1 MEAWGN
7 FWQKGHSTTFGEYYA
22 DGYTKGYIADWWS
35 DIISQRQEKTLN
47 ILEVGCGNA
56 SLAPCLLDL
65 NVKGTYTGVDAAQI
79 QLSEAVQKRGNHDLA
94 LSLRSE
100 TGIET
105 FQSTEQFDLIASVYG
120 LEYSP
125 LEQSLPLIKELLAP
139 DGQLTVL
146 MHHAKSVIT
155 EMSVKALTEF
165 DFDQMEKVVT
175 YINDINDELN
185 QFQGDLKA
193 LSKSAKAEA
202 AREAVNEFISSV
214 MNKSTEERNPML
226 VDFSQ
231 SVLLFFK
238 KVRET
243 EQQRRDFI
251 DGILPDFHA
260 SKERFTQMVNV
271 ARNDKQIET
280 FKTQLMD
287 AGFNN
292 VKIDP
297 INNEGVPVA
306 WNVHAN

>member
-65 NVKGTYTGVDAAQI
+65 NVTGTYTGVDAAQI
-79 QLSEAVQKRGNHDLA
+79 QLSEAVQKRGNHHLE
-94 LSLRSE
+94 LSLHSE
-100 TGIET
+100 TCIEN

-125 LEQSLPLIKELLAP
+125 LKKSLPLLKKFLAP
-139 DGQLTVL
+139 SGQLTLL

-165 DFDQMEKVVT
+165 DFDQMEKVIT

-193 LSKSAKAEA
+193 LSQSTKAEA

-214 MNKSTEERNPML
+214 MNKSTEERNPIL

>member
-35 DIISQRQEKTLN
+35 TIVSQRQEKTLN

-65 NVKGTYTGVDAAQI
+65 NIKGTYTGVDAAQI
-79 QLSEAVQKRGNHDLA
+79 QLSEAVQKRGNHDLV
-94 LSLRSE
+94 LSLHSE
-100 TGIET
+100 TGIEN
-105 FQSTEQFDLIASVYG
+105 FQTAEQFDLITSVYG

-125 LEQSLPLIKELLAP
+125 LKKSLPLLKKLLAP
-139 DGQLTVL
+139 KGQLTLL

-165 DFDQMEKVVT
+165 DFEQMEKIVSHINM
-175 YINDINDELN
+175 INDQLN
-185 QFQGDLKA
+185 QCQGDLKA
-193 LSKSAKAEA
+193 LSQSTKAET
-202 AREAVNEFISSV
+202 ARESVNEFISAL
-214 MNKSTEERNPML
+214 MNQSTAERNPIL

-231 SVLLFFK
+231 SILAFFK
-238 KVRET
+238 KIRLP

-260 SKERFTQMVNV
+260 SKERFFQMVKV
-271 ARNDKQIET
+271 ARNDKQIKA
-280 FKTQLMD
+280 FKTQLTD
-287 AGFNN
+287 AGFIN

>member
-1 MEAWGN
+1 LLVKDN
-7 FWQKGHSTTFGEYYA
+7 K
-22 DGYTKGYIADWWS
+22 
-35 DIISQRQEKTLN
+35 KTLN

-65 NVKGTYTGVDAAQI
+65 NIKGTYTGVDAAQI
-79 QLSEAVQKRGNHDLA
+79 QLSEAVQKRGNHDLV
-94 LSLRSE
+94 LSLHSE
-100 TGIET
+100 TGIEN
-105 FQSTEQFDLIASVYG
+105 FQTAEQFDLITSVYG

-125 LEQSLPLIKELLAP
+125 LKKSLPLLKKLLAP
-139 DGQLTVL
+139 KGQLTLL

-165 DFDQMEKVVT
+165 DFEQMEKIVSHINM
-175 YINDINDELN
+175 INDQLN
-185 QFQGDLKA
+185 QCQGDLKA
-193 LSKSAKAEA
+193 LSQSTKAET
-202 AREAVNEFISSV
+202 ARESVNEFISAL
-214 MNKSTEERNPML
+214 MNQSTAERNPIL

-231 SVLLFFK
+231 SILAFFK
-238 KVRET
+238 KIRLP

-260 SKERFTQMVNV
+260 SKERFFQMVKV
-271 ARNDKQIET
+271 ARNDKQIKA
-280 FKTQLMD
+280 FKTQLTD
-287 AGFNN
+287 AGFIN

>member
-35 DIISQRQEKTLN
+35 TIVSQREEKALN

-56 SLAPCLLDL
+56 SLVPCLLDL
-65 NVKGTYTGVDAAQI
+65 NIKGTYTGVDAAQV
-79 QLSEAVQKRGNHDLA
+79 QLSEAVQKRGNHNLT
-94 LSLRSE
+94 LSLHSE
-100 TGIET
+100 TGIEK

-125 LEQSLPLIKELLAP
+125 LEQSLPLLKKLLAP
-139 DGQLTVL
+139 DGQLTLL

-165 DFDQMEKVVT
+165 DFDQMKKIVT

-185 QFQGDLKA
+185 QCQGDLKA
-193 LSKSAKAEA
+193 LSKSPKAET
-202 AREAVNEFISSV
+202 ARESVNEFISSV
-214 MNKSTEERNPML
+214 MNKSTAERNPIL

-231 SVLLFFK
+231 SVLAFFK
-238 KVRET
+238 KIRQPEH
-243 EQQRRDFI
+243 QRRDFI
-251 DGILPDFHA
+251 DSILPDFHA
-260 SKERFTQMVNV
+260 SKERFVQMVNV
-271 ARNDKQIET
+271 ARNDTEIKT
-280 FKTQLMD
+280 FQTQLTD
-287 AGFNN
+287 AGFTNI
-292 VKIDP
+292 KINP

>member
-35 DIISQRQEKTLN
+35 TIVSQREEKALN

-56 SLAPCLLDL
+56 SLVPCLLDL
-65 NVKGTYTGVDAAQI
+65 NIKGTYTGVDAAQV
-79 QLSEAVQKRGNHDLA
+79 QLSEAVQKRGNHNLT
-94 LSLRSE
+94 LSLHSE
-100 TGIET
+100 TGIEK

-125 LEQSLPLIKELLAP
+125 LEQSLPLLKKLLAP
-139 DGQLTVL
+139 DGQLTLL

-165 DFDQMEKVVT
+165 DFDQMET
-175 YINDINDELN
+175 IAAYINDINDELN
-185 QFQGDLKA
+185 QCQGDLAA
-193 LSKSAKAEA
+193 LSQSPKAEA
-202 AREAVNEFISSV
+202 ARESINEFISSV
-214 MNKSTEERNPML
+214 MNKSTAERNPIL

-231 SVLLFFK
+231 SVLAFFK
-238 KVRET
+238 KIRQT
-243 EQQRRDFI
+243 EHQRRDFI
-251 DGILPDFHA
+251 DSILPDFHA
-260 SKERFTQMVNV
+260 SKERFAQMVNV
-271 ARNDKQIET
+271 ARNDTEIKT
-280 FKTQLMD
+280 FETQLTD
-287 AGFNN
+287 AGFTNI
-292 VKIDP
+292 KINP

>member
-35 DIISQRQEKTLN
+35 TIVSQRQEKTLN

-79 QLSEAVQKRGNHDLA
+79 QLSEAVQKRGNHHLE
-94 LSLRSE
+94 LSLHSE

-120 LEYSP
+120 LEYSS
-125 LEQSLPLIKELLAP
+125 LEQSLPLLRKLLAP
-139 DGQLTVL
+139 KGQLTIL

-165 DFDQMEKVVT
+165 DFDQMEKVIT

-185 QFQGDLKA
+185 QSQGNLKV
-193 LSKSAKAEA
+193 LSKSPKAEA
-202 AREAVNEFISSV
+202 ARESVNEFISSV
-214 MNKSTEERNPML
+214 MNKSTAERNPIL

-231 SVLLFFK
+231 NVLLFFK

-292 VKIDP
+292 VKIAP